1 MQNESAH
8 KLKIPIQN
16 MTITPSTI
24 SRKLLLEKRDP
35 NNQKVKETLWTIFT
49 YNIKESRD
57 DQGVLK
63 IQDNHSQRSRI

>member
-1 MQNESAH
+1 
-8 KLKIPIQN
+8 

>member
-1 MQNESAH
+1 
-8 KLKIPIQN
+8 
-16 MTITPSTI
+16 MTIPPPPI

>member
-1 MQNESAH
+1 
-8 KLKIPIQN
+8 
-16 MTITPSTI
+16 MTITLSTI
-24 SRKLLLEKRDP
+24 SRKLLLERRDP
-35 NNQKVKETLWTIFT
+35 NTQKVKETLWTIFT